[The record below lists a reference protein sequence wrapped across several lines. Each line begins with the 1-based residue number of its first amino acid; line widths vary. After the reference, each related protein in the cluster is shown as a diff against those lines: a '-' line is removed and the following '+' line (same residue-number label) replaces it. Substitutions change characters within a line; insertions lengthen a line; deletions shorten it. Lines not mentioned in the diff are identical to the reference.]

1 MFRWECHRWL
11 RALWDPRWPSLVS
24 IFENTANTNHANTL
38 WPSQP
43 SQQNIREN
51 TGAPQVRWGLGIVSF
66 QILILQVWILQIL
79 ILQIVSMQIL
89 KLDNRNTGDPGL
101 SDGSCEVTRGHW
113 SLWACDKPGKGSHGQ
128 KRSWDSSHFGCG
140 GHLQPIFVRE
150 LLWKLKCLGSWINM
164 KVVGWDGA
172 WQHKREEGY
181 KRRQSDR
188 SDAETSEEEESP
200 LLDLETQP
208 GLSLA

>member
-1 MFRWECHRWL
+1 M
-11 RALWDPRWPSLVS
+11 
-24 IFENTANTNHANTL
+24 
-38 WPSQP
+38 
-43 SQQNIREN
+43 
-51 TGAPQVRWGLGIVSF
+51 SF

-113 SLWACDKPGKGSHGQ
+113 SLRASDKPGKGSHGQ

-140 GHLQPIFVRE
+140 GHLQPTFVRE
-150 LLWKLKCLGSWINM
+150 LSWKLKCLGSH
-164 KVVGWDGA
+164 GSA
-172 WQHKREEGY
+172 WLRWCLAAEDKCEVRSSD
-181 KRRQSDR
+181 QSD
-188 SDAETSEEEESP
+188 AGTSEEEESP
-200 LLDLETQP
+200 LLDLETQS